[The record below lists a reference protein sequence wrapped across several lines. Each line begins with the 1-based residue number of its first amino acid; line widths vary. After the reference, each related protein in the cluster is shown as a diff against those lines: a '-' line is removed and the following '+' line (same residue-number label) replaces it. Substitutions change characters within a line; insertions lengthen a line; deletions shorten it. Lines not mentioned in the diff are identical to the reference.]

1 MEYYILKNN
10 LKEGPYSIED
20 LKTKNITANTM
31 IWKVGLSDWVSANQ
45 VGELSELLS
54 NLPPEA
60 PASQQVPPKTWFVE
74 SILVT
79 CLCCL
84 PFGIVGII
92 NATKVESLYHNK
104 QYDLAQQHS
113 NQAKKWTL
121 WGFFIMLGVWILYL
135 LGMGAV
141 ALASYYSYQ

>member
-31 IWKVGLSDWVSANQ
+31 IWKVGLSDWVPANQ

-60 PASQQVPPKTWFVE
+60 PTSQQVPPKTWLVE

-84 PFGIVGII
+84 PFGVVGII

-104 QYDLAQQHS
+104 QYDLALQHS
-113 NQAKKWTL
+113 KQAKKWTL
-121 WGFFIMLGVWILYL
+121 WGFFIMLVIWILYI
-135 LGMGAV
+135 LGMVIFTLITLYA
-141 ALASYYSYQ
+141 